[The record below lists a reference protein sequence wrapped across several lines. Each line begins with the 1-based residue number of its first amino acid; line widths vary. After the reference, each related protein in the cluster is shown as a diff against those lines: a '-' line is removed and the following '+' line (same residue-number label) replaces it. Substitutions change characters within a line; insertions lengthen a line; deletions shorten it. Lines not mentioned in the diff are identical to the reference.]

1 MIMTVCIAVLCLAEN
16 SVGPEAT
23 RPDDVHTMYSGKV
36 TRQIDVM
43 TGSNTFVTNLRRQTV
58 EINNTD
64 AEGRLVLADGVAY
77 AARLVMLLASIATD
91 AWTHIALVGFF
102 TILSLYCDLPCW
114 LNWLTGFSNL
124 DQTEPYRIIQNCQYD
139 LPTHF
144 TYPPTYPPDLT
155 TSTHLCLPKLSIHTY
170 NLPESTDNLPES
182 IPSTYPPDLPTC
194 LTHLTYPAD
203 SPTWHLCRLHEIP
216 VLQSFNVFKLPC
228 LCR

>member
-1 MIMTVCIAVLCLAEN
+1 
-16 SVGPEAT
+16 
-23 RPDDVHTMYSGKV
+23 
-36 TRQIDVM
+36 
-43 TGSNTFVTNLRRQTV
+43 
-58 EINNTD
+58 
-64 AEGRLVLADGVAY
+64 
-77 AARLVMLLASIATD
+77 MLLASIATD

-182 IPSTYPPDLPTC
+182 IPSTYPPDLPTWHTR
-194 LTHLTYPAD
+194 LTHPPDIYVGYMKYQFCNLSMFLNCPVCAVRDLKCDVVLDMATLTGAQVAKCHTINISNSIINREYRMAAIMPVHYLTLRAGRQLWLVLKWNLSHILIP
-203 SPTWHLCRLHEIP
+203 SPP
-216 VLQSFNVFKLPC
+216 DVQDVF
-228 LCR
+228 